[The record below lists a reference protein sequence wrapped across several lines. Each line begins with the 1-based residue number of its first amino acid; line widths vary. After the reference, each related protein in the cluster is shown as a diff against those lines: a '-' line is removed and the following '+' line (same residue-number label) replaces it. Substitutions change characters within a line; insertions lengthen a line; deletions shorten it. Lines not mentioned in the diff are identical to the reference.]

1 MRTPLIILATVSAIA
16 FGAQPAF
23 AQDSD
28 PFAGPRIE
36 VNTAYDST
44 HADDGIAAT
53 PNTLNGVRIGG
64 AIGYDMAVGDRFTIG
79 VEAGGGYTVSG
90 DVTGQAG
97 TTAYRVSGGHDL
109 DASIRVGFRATP
121 TTLVYAKGG
130 YANSEFSLRT
140 TIGGAAGNTITTIS
154 DDEDGWRVGA
164 GVEQAFGD
172 HFYAKAEYRYTNYGN
187 DVSRHQGLVGLGYR
201 F

>member
-1 MRTPLIILATVSAIA
+1 MRTPIIILAAVSAIA

-28 PFAGPRIE
+28 PFAGPRAE
-36 VNTAYDST
+36 VTAAYDST
-44 HADDGIAAT
+44 HADDGIAST
-53 PNTLNGVRIGG
+53 PNTLDGIRIGG
-64 AIGYDMAVGDRFTIG
+64 AIGYDVAVGDMVTVG
-79 VEAGGGYTVSG
+79 VEAGGGYIVSG
-90 DVTGQAG
+90 DVTGSAG
-97 TTAYRVSGGHDL
+97 TTSYRLTGGHDL
-109 DASIRVGFRATP
+109 DASVRVGFRATP

-130 YANSEFSLRT
+130 YANSAFSLRT
-140 TIGGAAGNTITTIS
+140 TVGGTTGNTVTTVS

-164 GVEQAFGD
+164 GIEQSFGG
-172 HFYAKAEYRYTNYGN
+172 HFYAKAEYRYTDYGN